1 MTLLLTIPASLE
13 HRLREEAS
21 RRGQSVADYTIEI
34 LQNHAP
40 GDDRSAEAVA
50 LLQSWID
57 RGNESEQKETGALLI
72 QSLNED
78 RPSERKLFPP
88 ELEGVTW

>member
-1 MTLLLTIPASLE
+1 MTLLLTIPDSLE
-13 HRLREEAS
+13 HRLQTEAS
-21 RRGQSVADYTIEI
+21 RRGQSVAEYAVEI
-34 LQNHAP
+34 LQNIAP
-40 GDDRSAEAVA
+40 MDDRRSEAVA

-57 RGNESEQKETGALLI
+57 EGDEAEQKQAGSSLI

-78 RPSERKLFPP
+78 RPSERQLFPP